1 MFKLNPQNGEV
12 QEISI
17 LDIMG
22 GAIQERAD
30 LELQGILKNIADL
43 NTDLKKVRTL
53 TIKFF
58 LTACEERSSISVDVQ
73 VDSKKAPL
81 KKVSTQLTLGE
92 LEGRLVAVEQ
102 SKAIPGQLDLTG
114 REQGKEKVINL
125 GSAKRA

>member
-114 REQGKEKVINL
+114 REQGKEKIINL